1 MKNIIISTI
10 LASLGF
16 AAFVALFTIPFFNYY
31 PILTISTILFGFF
44 WFWIWSFLFQ
54 LFFLKKTKETAKEI
68 EKEAH
73 GKIYYQG
80 LANHFVGMES
90 VGGSLFIT
98 KDKLIFKSHSFNIHN
113 HSIEILLKNINEV
126 KTYNTLGI
134 IPNGLKIIQKE
145 KTDKFVVN
153 SRTEIMKILNKKN
166 K

>member
-1 MKNIIISTI
+1 MKNIIKTTI

-16 AAFVALFTIPFFNYY
+16 AAFMTLFMALYFNAN
-31 PILTISTILFGFF
+31 PTTSFLFYFCS
-44 WFWIWSFLFQ
+44 FWIWIFLFQ
-54 LFFLKKTKETAKEI
+54 LFILKKNKETAKEI
-68 EKEAH
+68 EKEIH
-73 GKIYYQG
+73 GKIYYQC

-113 HSIEILLKNINEV
+113 HSIEILLKNIKEV